1 MLGWNFDESKVLFEK
16 WNKIEFSYG
25 SFSYPFIFQYYSS
38 YKSDTLWIGN
48 GNKNQ
53 GLCSEEGLI
62 SFIFQFLISFV
73 FKTDAMEQFTACM
86 MQVVNCDVGGSCV
99 LLSRQNNWWNM
110 ALIIDSQVL
119 FIKTL
124 LSF

>member
-1 MLGWNFDESKVLFEK
+1 MGVFLILLFSNTTVLTKAIHCEL
-16 WNKIEFSYG
+16 EMG
-25 SFSYPFIFQYYSS
+25 
-38 YKSDTLWIGN
+38 T
-48 GNKNQ
+48 KNQ

-99 LLSRQNNWWNM
+99 LLSRQNNW
-110 ALIIDSQVL
+110 
-119 FIKTL
+119 
-124 LSF
+124 